1 MIYITQL
8 IYINEGQEEAFNEFE
23 SFAIPIISNYK
34 GELILRVRPSTES
47 YIHATEEKPY
57 EIHLIKFESEQDFQ
71 EFMLNDERKKY
82 LHLKERSI
90 RESFLV
96 KGEKLQ

>member
-1 MIYITQL
+1 
-8 IYINEGQEEAFNEFE
+8 
-23 SFAIPIISNYK
+23 
-34 GELILRVRPSTES
+34 RPSTES